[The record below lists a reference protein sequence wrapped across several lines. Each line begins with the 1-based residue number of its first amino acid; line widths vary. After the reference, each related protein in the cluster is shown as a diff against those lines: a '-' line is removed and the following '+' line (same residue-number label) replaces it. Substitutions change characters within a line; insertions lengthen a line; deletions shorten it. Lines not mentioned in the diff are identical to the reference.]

1 MNRKFPRFVAE
12 AGKALLTEGQKVAVV
27 EVVEAEEAVGA
38 VLSRN
43 VPGNGSTEED
53 ELDGTVEGEGVDKGS
68 LAPDDVT

>member
-1 MNRKFPRFVAE
+1 VE
-12 AGKALLTEGQKVAVV
+12 VGKALLTEGQKVAVA
-27 EVVEAEEAVGA
+27 EAEEAVGV

-53 ELDGTVEGEGVDKGS
+53 EQDATEGEEVDEES

>member
-1 MNRKFPRFVAE
+1 MNRKFPRFVVE
-12 AGKALLTEGQKVAVV
+12 AGKALLTEGQKVA
-27 EVVEAEEAVGA
+27 VVEAEEAVGA

-53 ELDGTVEGEGVDKGS
+53 ELDGMVEGVDKGS

>member
-1 MNRKFPRFVAE
+1 VA
-12 AGKALLTEGQKVAVV
+12 
-27 EVVEAEEAVGA
+27 VVEAEEAVGV

-53 ELDGTVEGEGVDKGS
+53 EQDEVEGEEVDEGS

>member
-1 MNRKFPRFVAE
+1 MNRTFPRFVAE
-12 AGKALLTEGQKVAVV
+12 VGKVLLTEGQKVAVV
-27 EVVEAEEAVGA
+27 EAEAAVGV

-53 ELDGTVEGEGVDKGS
+53 EQDATEGEEVDEGN

>member
-1 MNRKFPRFVAE
+1 MNRKFPRFVVE
-12 AGKALLTEGQKVAVV
+12 VGKALLTEGQKVAVA
-27 EVVEAEEAVGA
+27 EAEEAVGV

-53 ELDGTVEGEGVDKGS
+53 EQDATEGEEVDEES